1 MNRLEKAQ
9 LIADAALDRKAT
21 DVIALDV
28 REIASFTDTFV
39 FATGG
44 SDRQVRAISDA
55 IADALREAGD
65 KPLGVEG
72 YEDGS
77 WILIDAND
85 VIVHVFRGD
94 TRKHYDLERLWSDAP
109 AIPVA
114 EASDLAAADGSEQAA
129 P

>member
-1 MNRLEKAQ
+1 MDRLEKAQ
-9 LIADAALDRKAT
+9 LIADAALDRKAE
-21 DVIALDV
+21 DVLALDV

-44 SDRQVRAISDA
+44 SDRQVRAI
-55 IADALREAGD
+55 ADAVTEALKKGGD

-77 WILIDAND
+77 WVLIDAND
-85 VIVHVFRGD
+85 AIVHVFTPA
-94 TRKHYDLERLWSDAP
+94 TREHYALERLWSDA
-109 AIPVA
+109 AVIPVA
-114 EASDLAAADGSEQAA
+114 SQTSGPAPGVAA